1 MNMINDIDNNPKYK
15 SIEDLHKNKTE
26 ETNNIISN
34 TLNSQIFIDF
44 KNKMGRKGILTIVDK
59 ETGKVENSWAV
70 LNNRVFAFYKS
81 SNILNIKHVFRV
93 SLLKIKN
100 TLFTP
105 CFYLY
110 YDNLHEEEKKM
121 EEQKKLEMEIEK
133 KKKENLE
140 RDNPK
145 KISKKSKILE
155 SMNNGKSKED
165 KLEKLKKVELP
176 PIDSD
181 KENKNKNLSELIYY

>member
-1 MNMINDIDNNPKYK
+1 MINDIDNNPKYK